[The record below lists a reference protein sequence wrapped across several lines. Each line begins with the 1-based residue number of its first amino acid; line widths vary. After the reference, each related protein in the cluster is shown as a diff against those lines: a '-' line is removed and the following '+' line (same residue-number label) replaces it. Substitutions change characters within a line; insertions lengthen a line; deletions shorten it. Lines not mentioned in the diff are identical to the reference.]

1 MKENIISECFHKFTA
16 RVDLF
21 NHGQTGSTIN
31 FSGVT
36 TTNPSGLYYQPH
48 YRVKLKQ
55 LSPYIETSNTDDIY
69 NLPENCKYFENEGLW
84 KWKDVYDPGFIDPD
98 GNGVNY
104 PFINN
109 IHYVK
114 NDINFYLR
122 NEEFYRN
129 KTDGITSFNN
139 KPSGT
144 NTTNC

>member
-1 MKENIISECFHKFTA
+1 
-16 RVDLF
+16 
-21 NHGQTGSTIN
+21 
-31 FSGVT
+31 
-36 TTNPSGLYYQPH
+36 
-48 YRVKLKQ
+48 

-69 NLPENCKYFENEGLW
+69 NLPENSKYFENDGLW